1 MASSVFYQSMKSLDI
16 SALGLLLVAMDQT
29 TFDGIADAVA
39 KVVARNV
46 AGGNSLAIAPM
57 ESNLRPELAAQIP
70 SQLGA
75 AGRRQ
80 EFSGQNRLNIHEIT
94 TTTKDGTNVAGL
106 LITPCNDLEDVLPVV
121 AGT

>member
-1 MASSVFYQSMKSLDI
+1 MTSTVFYESNRPLDI
-16 SALGLLLVAMDQT
+16 GALGLLLVAADQT
-29 TFDGIADAVA
+29 TIDGIADAVA

-46 AGGNSLAIAPM
+46 AGGNSLAIPPL

-80 EFSGQNRLNIHEIT
+80 EFVGHNRVNIHQIT
-94 TTTKDGTNVAGL
+94 TTTKGGTPVAGL
-106 LITPCNDLEDVLPVV
+106 LITPCDDLEDVLPVV